1 MNRADRMYAVLKDG
15 RWHSHADFNA
25 AVPPEKWYLKN
36 NASSELRK
44 RGYVIDEQVIDGQ
57 HCYRLRGRLN
67 EPDGAAQARGDL
79 MSSAGTAGTPSSDG
93 SPLGSRS
100 LHVSG
105 SLSLFDLPR
114 GAYEEVA

>member
-1 MNRADRMYAVLKDG
+1 MTGSERVLARLRQG
-15 RWHSHADFNA
+15 PATA
-25 AVPPEKWYLKN
+25 
-36 NASSELRK
+36 SELYAETRCMVHSRVADLRR
-44 RGYVIDEQVIDGQ
+44 RGYDITCDKTRD
-57 HCYRLRGRLN
+57 YLYRLN

-79 MSSAGTAGTPSSDG
+79 MPSAGTAGTPSSDG